1 MLAIEP
7 SKIGEN
13 EERSPRQ
20 LERAVGKY
28 HRLVPASPGGGSALG
43 RRGRIAFFVW
53 VVRVAKFH
61 DASISQGEREDGSR
75 ERGVRVHVRGDAAS
89 GRIFVD
95 GDLIKRDDFLNRLG
109 YLSSFV
115 LGPRV
120 VVRILT
126 REREVVRARIFSTF
140 LLRRRALGVGDD
152 RDERPEP
159 FPNVHVEQFRNF
171 LLGVV
176 RRVSRV
182 VIKLLP
188 VMSHAAFRQ
197 RFPSA
202 LKKILFAV
210 FARRS
215 FFFFVLLL
223 LLLLRIIILVIRLDE
238 LSFFLSRDKVFNQ
251 KHPGDFVFLSQL
263 STAEGRERLLIIIII
278 IMFLLLLLL
287 HYSSVFRE

>member
-89 GRIFVD
+89 RRIFVD

-126 REREVVRARIFSTF
+126 REREVVRARLFSTF

-159 FPNVHVEQFRNF
+159 FSNVHVEQFRNF

-202 LKKILFAV
+202 LKVILFAV

-215 FFFFVLLL
+215 FFVL
-223 LLLLRIIILVIRLDE
+223 LLLLRIIIIVVIRLDE

-278 IMFLLLLLL
+278 IMLLLLL

>member
-126 REREVVRARIFSTF
+126 REREVVRARLFSTF

-159 FPNVHVEQFRNF
+159 FSNVHVEQFRNF

-202 LKKILFAV
+202 LKVILFAV

-215 FFFFVLLL
+215 FFVL
-223 LLLLRIIILVIRLDE
+223 LLLLRIIIIVVIRLDE

-278 IMFLLLLLL
+278 IMLLLLL

>member
-20 LERAVGKY
+20 LERAVRKY

-89 GRIFVD
+89 RRIFVD

-126 REREVVRARIFSTF
+126 REREVVRALLFSTF

-152 RDERPEP
+152 RDERLEP

-202 LKKILFAV
+202 LKVILFAV

-215 FFFFVLLL
+215 FSLFFFVLLL
-223 LLLLRIIILVIRLDE
+223 LRIIIIVVIRLDE

-251 KHPGDFVFLSQL
+251 KHAGDFVFLSQL
-263 STAEGRERLLIIIII
+263 STAEGRERLLIIII
-278 IMFLLLLLL
+278 MLLLMLLL

>member
-89 GRIFVD
+89 RRIFVD

-126 REREVVRARIFSTF
+126 REREVVRARLFSTF

-159 FPNVHVEQFRNF
+159 FSNVHVEQFRNF

-202 LKKILFAV
+202 LKVILFAV

-215 FFFFVLLL
+215 FFVL
-223 LLLLRIIILVIRLDE
+223 LLLLRIIIIVVIRLDE

-263 STAEGRERLLIIIII
+263 STAEGRERLLII
-278 IMFLLLLLL
+278 MLLLMLLL

>member
-1 MLAIEP
+1 M
-7 SKIGEN
+7 
-13 EERSPRQ
+13 
-20 LERAVGKY
+20 
-28 HRLVPASPGGGSALG
+28 
-43 RRGRIAFFVW
+43 
-53 VVRVAKFH
+53 
-61 DASISQGEREDGSR
+61 
-75 ERGVRVHVRGDAAS
+75 RGDAAS
-89 GRIFVD
+89 RRIFVD

-126 REREVVRARIFSTF
+126 REREVVRALLFSTF

-152 RDERPEP
+152 RDERLEP

-202 LKKILFAV
+202 LKVILFAV

-215 FFFFVLLL
+215 FSSSSSFFFFFVLLSL
-223 LLLLRIIILVIRLDE
+223 LLFASMNSRSSSLVTKFSIKNTPGI
-238 LSFFLSRDKVFNQ
+238 SYFSR
-251 KHPGDFVFLSQL
+251 S
-263 STAEGRERLLIIIII
+263 SRLLKDASVC
-278 IMFLLLLLL
+278 LLLLLL
-287 HYSSVFRE
+287 CC

>member
-20 LERAVGKY
+20 LERAVRKY

-43 RRGRIAFFVW
+43 RRGRIAFLVW

-89 GRIFVD
+89 RRIFVD

-126 REREVVRARIFSTF
+126 REREVVRALLFSTF

-152 RDERPEP
+152 RDERLEP

-197 RFPSA
+197 QFPSA

-215 FFFFVLLL
+215 FFILL
-223 LLLLRIIILVIRLDE
+223 LLLLRIIITVVIRLDE

-251 KHPGDFVFLSQL
+251 KHAGDFVFLSQL
-263 STAEGRERLLIIIII
+263 STAEGRERLLIIII
-278 IMFLLLLLL
+278 MLLLMLLL

>member
-20 LERAVGKY
+20 LERAVRKY

-89 GRIFVD
+89 RRIFVD

-126 REREVVRARIFSTF
+126 REREVVRALLFSTF

-152 RDERPEP
+152 RDERLEP

-202 LKKILFAV
+202 LKVILFAV

-215 FFFFVLLL
+215 FFVLLL
-223 LLLLRIIILVIRLDE
+223 LLRTIIIVVIRLDE

-251 KHPGDFVFLSQL
+251 KHAGDFVFLSQL

-278 IMFLLLLLL
+278 MLLMLLL